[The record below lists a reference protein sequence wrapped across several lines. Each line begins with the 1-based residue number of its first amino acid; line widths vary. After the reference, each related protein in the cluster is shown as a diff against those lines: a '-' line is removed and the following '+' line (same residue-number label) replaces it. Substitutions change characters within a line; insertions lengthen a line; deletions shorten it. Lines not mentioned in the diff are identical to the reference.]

1 MELSE
6 LVSDCKVRDCEV
18 HIELFCGYTVDVP
31 AELEDV
37 HVHAHSE
44 AKEP

>member
-18 HIELFCGYTVDVP
+18 HIELFCGYTVVT